1 MSCPGTTPR
10 KDGDYIAQLFNGTA
24 GGPAT
29 YESDGWLSMVA
40 INCGGLLY
48 RDSIEVDEAKY
59 PMIITQSQIRPDS
72 EGAGR
77 TRGAPGNLCE
87 YGPLLDEMR
96 VHYQMEGIV
105 NPARGAQGGE
115 GPTVCSAAVVESSGN
130 VVERPD
136 TVAAIDLQAG
146 DRILSR
152 SAGGGGYGSPLERD
166 PALVLTDV
174 RERYITLERAR
185 DAYGVV
191 IVGDADRFETL
202 EIDKEATSQL
212 RAVQVG

>member
-1 MSCPGTTPR
+1 MVSGFDRR
-10 KDGDYIAQLFNGTA
+10 KNGDYIAQLFNGTA

-29 YESDGWLSMVA
+29 YESDGWLSLVA

-59 PMIITQSQIRPDS
+59 PIIITQSQIRPDS

-77 TRGAPGNLCE
+77 TRGAPGNLAE

-96 VHYQMEGIV
+96 VHYQMEGIF

-115 GPTVCSAAVVESSGN
+115 GPTVCSAAVVGGDDEIT
-130 VVERPD
+130 ERPD
-136 TVAAIDLQAG
+136 TVAAIDLQVG
-146 DRILSR
+146 ERILSR
-152 SAGGGGYGSPLERD
+152 SAGGGGYGSPMLRD
-166 PALVLTDV
+166 PELVLGDV
-174 RERYITLERAR
+174 REKYISADRAR

-191 IVGDADRFETL
+191 LSGDPVRFETL
-202 EIDKEATSQL
+202 AVDEAATADL
-212 RAVQVG
+212 RASRLG